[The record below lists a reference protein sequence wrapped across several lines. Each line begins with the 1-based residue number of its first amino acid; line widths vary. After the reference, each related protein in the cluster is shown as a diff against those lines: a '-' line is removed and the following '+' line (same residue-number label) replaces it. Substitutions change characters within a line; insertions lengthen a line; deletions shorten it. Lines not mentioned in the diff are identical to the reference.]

1 MVALKSRLN
10 RGLNIEKPEK
20 FNNFRNLFVSYLY
33 HIKINIIFL
42 SLYFLHFFLH
52 YFLHYFLLL

>member
-20 FNNFRNLFVSYLY
+20 FNNFISLQNHKIIMLY
-33 HIKINIIFL
+33 IHL
-42 SLYFLHFFLH
+42 
-52 YFLHYFLLL
+52 FLLKGMAMGLHH

>member
-42 SLYFLHFFLH
+42 SLYFFTLFFTL
-52 YFLHYFLLL
+52 FFTIVN